1 MLPFKKFALEFVL
14 VGIKAGIFAKRIL
27 ILFFRSLA
35 GSIYWF
41 AKTLCKHPLL
51 VLYKLHLKIRSRLSR
66 FGIAI
71 RNPFL
76 YVISS
81 KTSVTLLLFA
91 LAGGVVGVQLSTRE
105 TPPDI
110 LNPKNILSRVIPP
123 SDEEV
128 VIEEEA
134 ASAAPDVQYT
144 PLAGVRPSLEATSD
158 QEERNARI
166 LPGDIAVNTGAL
178 IKPILPTTETRV
190 EKPAAIQVYTV
201 QAGDTIG
208 GIAGKFGLKSATLL
222 AANNLTLYSTLRIGQ
237 RLTILPRDGIV
248 YRVRSGDTI
257 GGIAHTFQT
266 TADKIMALN
275 ALSSDRLAIGASL
288 IIPDAVLPAGAGLA
302 SGQAP
307 KRTILGRIK
316 NLIKPVPK
324 TLPKVNIGGAAMI
337 WPTSARRI
345 TQYFSWRH
353 SGVDIA
359 GPTSNR
365 IYASADGR
373 VVIAG
378 WQRGYGLTVV
388 VDHGNGRKTRY
399 AHASRLFVG
408 RGEYVAQGET
418 IALVG
423 STGRSTG
430 PHLHFEV
437 TVGGRRVNPFSFIR

>member
-14 VGIKAGIFAKRIL
+14 VGIKAGIFAKRML

-41 AKTLCKHPLL
+41 AKTLFKHPLL
-51 VLYKLHLKIRSRLSR
+51 ALYKLHLKIRSRLSR

-76 YVISS
+76 YIISS
-81 KTSVTLLLFA
+81 KTSATLLIFA
-91 LAGGVVGVQLSTRE
+91 LAGGVTAVQLSTRE

-123 SDEEV
+123 SDEELI
-128 VIEEEA
+128 IEEEA
-134 ASAAPDVQYT
+134 ASTAPDVQYT
-144 PLAGVRPSLEATSD
+144 PLAGVRPSMEATSD
-158 QEERNARI
+158 EEERDARI

-201 QAGDTIG
+201 RAGDTIG
-208 GIAGKFGLKSATLL
+208 GIAAKFGLKNATLL

-248 YRVRSGDTI
+248 YRVRPGDTL
-257 GGIAHTFQT
+257 GAIAHTFQT
-266 TADKIMALN
+266 AADKIMALN

-288 IIPDAVLPAGAGLA
+288 IIPDAVLPAGVGLG
-302 SGQAP
+302 GQP
-307 KRTILGRIK
+307 QKRTILSRIK
-316 NLIKPVPK
+316 NLIKPVSNA
-324 TLPKVNIGGAAMI
+324 LPKVKIGGAAMI

-353 SGVDIA
+353 SGVDLA

-365 IYASADGR
+365 IYAAADGR
-373 VVIAG
+373 VIIAG

-399 AHASRLFVG
+399 AHASRLFVQ

-418 IALVG
+418 IAMIG